1 MALLIS
7 ANKRFQDSVTLTSP
21 SYSGKY
27 PHSTRDAIYI
37 SKANKSGIFQL
48 ERNGNR
54 KLYDRCYMFTD
65 INYINQDKEDQIH
78 TLENLMDFFKAMSL
92 SFKITIVNEYQN
104 MNNFVNDIFVN
115 KNDEKYPII
124 SEGIREWIDEKKE
137 EARIYDVRKVLLLTL
152 TVRSSSYDEARSYFL
167 GMDTELEK
175 TFSVFKSKIVP
186 LTGEQRLE
194 IIDKFFYKED
204 AKIPYSF
211 NEDALYDVIPVSIDN
226 YKDFMVFNKN
236 QYVSVLFARRFDTSL
251 DANKVIYTL
260 SNREYPSFITID
272 YAPVAHDVTKDA
284 LKNMFGNNERAIA
297 QEADAKKGNN
307 QAITGISYAKKKKRQ
322 ELERYI
328 DQVDDDSEEC
338 IMASLM
344 LTVTADSEDELVQRI
359 ESIQAQS
366 KKLGIIL
373 DTYNQVQLKAFNTAL
388 PTGCR
393 QVKKM
398 RPFLASSLVAMQP
411 FHSKNL
417 VEKGGAF
424 YGRDVTTQQLVFA
437 NRKKLPSPHGVVVGN
452 TGSGKSMLIKMT
464 DISQVLLSSDDDI
477 MIIDPQNETQ
487 YICSMYG
494 GKFFDMTPRGDIH
507 INPMEIPL
515 SIFNSKSDKIK
526 KTFVSSVN
534 GWANSFVEAVMKG
547 LTYTSEHKAF
557 IIDAVEKVY
566 DKTFAAKTLVQPT
579 IKDVRNELIEMEKK
593 TEYESDSR
601 ILHMI
606 TNSLKPFTEGIY
618 DMFAYPSDIDISSER
633 LVAFGLNNITDDIWQ
648 PVMTTIMFFLTNRIE
663 FNQEVQR
670 ATRFIVDECQYV
682 TKSISTGDILL
693 KAVLTYRKFGG
704 ICTMAFQNLAR
715 VVMSEDL
722 RDMLANCGYKMFF
735 KQEGSD
741 AIALSQIQHLT
752 EIEYEALSNDSPG
765 RSVMVWNGK
774 VILLDA
780 FMAKSN
786 SLYDTFSTNFHEK
799 AAKMKDNS
807 KESVSIYGN

>member
-1 MALLIS
+1 MAILLN
-7 ANKRFQDSVTLTSP
+7 ATKRLQDSVILTSP
-21 SYSGKY
+21 SFAGKY
-27 PHSTRDAIYI
+27 PRSTRDSLYI
-37 SKANKSGIFQL
+37 AKAKKSGIFQI
-48 ERNGNR
+48 ERDGTR
-54 KLYDRCYMFTD
+54 KLYDRCYAFTD
-65 INYINQDKEDQIH
+65 INYINQDKEDKIH
-78 TLENLMDFFKAMSL
+78 ILENLMDFFKSMSL
-92 SFKITIVNEYQN
+92 SFKITIVNEYQD
-104 MNNFVNDIFVN
+104 MNGYIDDIFVN
-115 KNDEKYPII
+115 KNDDKYPVI
-124 SEGIREWIDEKKE
+124 SQGIRQWIDEKKD
-137 EARIYDVRKVLLLTL
+137 EARIYDVRRVLLLTL

-167 GMDTELEK
+167 GMDTEMERA
-175 TFSVFKSKIVP
+175 FSAFKSKIVP

-194 IIDKFFYKED
+194 IIDRFFYKDD
-204 AKIPYSF
+204 AKTPYSF
-211 NEDALYDVIPVSIDN
+211 NEDALYDVIPVSIDT
-226 YKDFMVFNKN
+226 YKDFMIFNKN

-251 DANKVIYTL
+251 DANKAIYAL

-297 QEADAKKGNN
+297 QEADSKKGNN

-322 ELERYI
+322 ELERYM

-338 IMASLM
+338 IMASLL
-344 LTVTADSEDELVQRI
+344 LTVTADSEDELVRRI
-359 ESIQAQS
+359 ESIQDQA
-366 KKLGIIL
+366 KKIGITL

-388 PTGCR
+388 PTGSR

-398 RPFLASSLVAMQP
+398 RTFLASSLVAMQP
-411 FHSKNL
+411 FYSKNL
-417 VEKGGAF
+417 VEKGGTF

-464 DISQVLLSSDDDI
+464 DISQVLLSSDDDV

-487 YICSMYG
+487 YICALYG

-515 SIFNSKSDKIK
+515 SVFNSKSDKIK

-534 GWANSFVEAVMKG
+534 GWANGFVEAVMKG
-547 LTYTSEHKAF
+547 LTFNAEHKAF
-557 IIDAVEKVY
+557 VTEAVEKVY
-566 DKTFAAKTLVQPT
+566 DKTFESKTLVQPT
-579 IKDVRNELIEMEKK
+579 IRNVRNELVRMEEE
-593 TEYESDSR
+593 TEYESDQR
-601 ILHMI
+601 LIHMI

-682 TKSISTGDILL
+682 CKSISTGDILL

-722 RDMLANCGYKMFF
+722 RDMLTNCGYKMFF

-741 AIALSQIQHLT
+741 ALALSQIQHLT

-780 FMAKSN
+780 FMDKTN
-786 SLYDTFSTNFHEK
+786 PLYDTFSTNFHEK
-799 AAKMKDNS
+799 AAEMKGD
-807 KESVSIYGN
+807 KESVEAYGN

>member
-1 MALLIS
+1 MAILLN
-7 ANKRFQDSVTLTSP
+7 ATKRLQDSVILTSP
-21 SYSGKY
+21 SFAGKY
-27 PHSTRDAIYI
+27 PRSTRDSLYI
-37 SKANKSGIFQL
+37 AKAKKSGIFQI
-48 ERNGNR
+48 ERDGTR
-54 KLYDRCYMFTD
+54 KLYDRCYAFTD
-65 INYINQDKEDQIH
+65 INYINQDKEDKIH
-78 TLENLMDFFKAMSL
+78 ILENLMDFFKSMSL
-92 SFKITIVNEYQN
+92 SFKITIVNEYQD
-104 MNNFVNDIFVN
+104 MNGYIDDIFVN
-115 KNDEKYPII
+115 KNDDKYPVI
-124 SEGIREWIDEKKE
+124 SQGIRQWIDEKKD
-137 EARIYDVRKVLLLTL
+137 EARIYDVRRVLLLTL

-167 GMDTELEK
+167 GMDTEMERA
-175 TFSVFKSKIVP
+175 FSAFKSKIVP

-194 IIDKFFYKED
+194 IIDRFFYKDD
-204 AKIPYSF
+204 AKTPYSF
-211 NEDALYDVIPVSIDN
+211 NEDALYDVIPVSIDT
-226 YKDFMVFNKN
+226 YKDFMIFNKN

-251 DANKVIYTL
+251 DANKAIYAL

-297 QEADAKKGNN
+297 QEADSKKGNN

-322 ELERYI
+322 ELERYM

-338 IMASLM
+338 IMASLL
-344 LTVTADSEDELVQRI
+344 LTVTADSEDELVRRI
-359 ESIQAQS
+359 ESIQDQA
-366 KKLGIIL
+366 KKIGITL

-388 PTGCR
+388 PTGSR

-398 RPFLASSLVAMQP
+398 RTFLASSLVAMQP
-411 FHSKNL
+411 FYSKNL
-417 VEKGGAF
+417 VEKGGTF

-464 DISQVLLSSDDDI
+464 DISQVLLSSDDDV

-487 YICSMYG
+487 YICALYG

-515 SIFNSKSDKIK
+515 SVFNSKSDKIK

-534 GWANSFVEAVMKG
+534 GWANGFVEAVMKG
-547 LTYTSEHKAF
+547 LTFNAEHKAF
-557 IIDAVEKVY
+557 VTEAVEKVY
-566 DKTFAAKTLVQPT
+566 DKTFESKTLVQPT
-579 IKDVRNELIEMEKK
+579 IRNVRNELIRMEEE
-593 TEYESDSR
+593 TEYESDQR
-601 ILHMI
+601 LIHMI

-633 LVAFGLNNITDDIWQ
+633 LVAFGLNNITDIWQ

-682 TKSISTGDILL
+682 CKSISTGDILL

-722 RDMLANCGYKMFF
+722 RDMLTNCGYKMFF

-780 FMAKSN
+780 FMDKTN
-786 SLYDTFSTNFHEK
+786 PLYDTFSTNFHEK
-799 AAKMKDNS
+799 AAEMKGD
-807 KESVSIYGN
+807 KESVEAYGN

>member
-1 MALLIS
+1 MAILLN
-7 ANKRFQDSVTLTSP
+7 ATKRLQDSVILTSP
-21 SYSGKY
+21 SFAGKY
-27 PHSTRDAIYI
+27 PRSTRDSLYI
-37 SKANKSGIFQL
+37 AKAKKSGIFQI
-48 ERNGNR
+48 ERDGTR
-54 KLYDRCYMFTD
+54 KLYDRCYAFTD
-65 INYINQDKEDQIH
+65 INYINQDKEDKIH
-78 TLENLMDFFKAMSL
+78 ILENLMDFFKSMSL
-92 SFKITIVNEYQN
+92 SFKITIVNEYQD
-104 MNNFVNDIFVN
+104 MNGYIDDIFVN
-115 KNDEKYPII
+115 KNDDKYPVI
-124 SEGIREWIDEKKE
+124 SQGIRQWIDEKKD
-137 EARIYDVRKVLLLTL
+137 EARIYDVRRVLLLTL

-167 GMDTELEK
+167 GMDTEMERA
-175 TFSVFKSKIVP
+175 FSAFKSKIVP

-194 IIDKFFYKED
+194 IIDRFFYKDD
-204 AKIPYSF
+204 AKTPYSF
-211 NEDALYDVIPVSIDN
+211 NEDALYDVIPVSIDT
-226 YKDFMVFNKN
+226 YKDFMIFNKN

-251 DANKVIYTL
+251 DANKAIYAL

-297 QEADAKKGNN
+297 QEADSKKGNN

-322 ELERYI
+322 ELERYM

-338 IMASLM
+338 IMASLL
-344 LTVTADSEDELVQRI
+344 LTVTADSEDELVRRI
-359 ESIQAQS
+359 ESIQDQA
-366 KKLGIIL
+366 KKIGITL

-388 PTGCR
+388 PTGSR

-398 RPFLASSLVAMQP
+398 RTFLASSLVAMQP
-411 FHSKNL
+411 FYSKNL
-417 VEKGGAF
+417 VEKGGTF

-464 DISQVLLSSDDDI
+464 DISQVLLSSDDDV

-487 YICSMYG
+487 YICALYG

-515 SIFNSKSDKIK
+515 SVFNSKSDKIK

-534 GWANSFVEAVMKG
+534 GWANGFVEAVMKG
-547 LTYTSEHKAF
+547 LIYNSEHKAF
-557 IIDAVEKVY
+557 VTEAVEKVY
-566 DKTFAAKTLVQPT
+566 DKTFESKTLVQPT
-579 IKDVRNELIEMEKK
+579 IRNVRNELIRMEEE
-593 TEYESDSR
+593 TEYESDQR
-601 ILHMI
+601 LIHMI

-633 LVAFGLNNITDDIWQ
+633 LVAFGLNNITDIWQ

-682 TKSISTGDILL
+682 CKSISTGDILL

-722 RDMLANCGYKMFF
+722 RDMLTNCGYKMFF

-780 FMAKSN
+780 FMDKTN
-786 SLYDTFSTNFHEK
+786 PLYDTFSTNFHEK
-799 AAKMKDNS
+799 AAEMKGD
-807 KESVSIYGN
+807 KESVEAYGN

>member
-1 MALLIS
+1 MAMLLN
-7 ANKRFQDSVTLTSP
+7 ATKRLQDSVILTSP
-21 SYSGKY
+21 SFAGKY
-27 PHSTRDAIYI
+27 PRSTRDSLYI
-37 SKANKSGIFQL
+37 AKANKSGIFQI
-48 ERNGNR
+48 ERNGTR
-54 KLYDRCYMFTD
+54 KLYDRCYAFTD
-65 INYINQDKEDQIH
+65 INYINQDKEDKIH
-78 TLENLMDFFKAMSL
+78 ILENLMDFFKSMSL
-92 SFKITIVNEYQN
+92 SFKITIVNEYQD
-104 MNNFVNDIFVN
+104 MNGYIDDIFVN
-115 KNDEKYPII
+115 KNDDKYPVI
-124 SEGIREWIDEKKE
+124 SQGIRQWIDEKKD
-137 EARIYDVRKVLLLTL
+137 EARIYDVKRVLLLTL

-167 GMDTELEK
+167 GMDTEMERA
-175 TFSVFKSKIVP
+175 FSAFKSKIVP

-194 IIDKFFYKED
+194 IIDRFFYKDD
-204 AKIPYSF
+204 AKTPYSF
-211 NEDALYDVIPVSIDN
+211 NEDALYDVIPVSIDT
-226 YKDFMVFNKN
+226 YKDFMIFNKN

-251 DANKVIYTL
+251 DANKAIYAL

-297 QEADAKKGNN
+297 QEADSKKGNN

-322 ELERYI
+322 ELERYM

-338 IMASLM
+338 IMASLL
-344 LTVTADSEDELVQRI
+344 LTVTADSEDELVRRI
-359 ESIQAQS
+359 ESIQDQA
-366 KKLGIIL
+366 KKIGITL

-388 PTGCR
+388 PTGSR

-398 RPFLASSLVAMQP
+398 RTFLASSLVAMQP
-411 FHSKNL
+411 FYSKNL
-417 VEKGGAF
+417 VEKGGTF
-424 YGRDVTTQQLVFA
+424 YGRNVTTQQLVFA

-464 DISQVLLSSDDDI
+464 DISQVLLSSDDDV

-487 YICSMYG
+487 YICALYG

-515 SIFNSKSDKIK
+515 SVFNSKSDKIK

-534 GWANSFVEAVMKG
+534 GWANGFVEAVMKG
-547 LTYTSEHKAF
+547 LTYNSEHKAF
-557 IIDAVEKVY
+557 VTEAVEKVY
-566 DKTFAAKTLVQPT
+566 DKTFESKTLVQPT
-579 IKDVRNELIEMEKK
+579 IRNVRNELVRMEEE
-593 TEYESDSR
+593 TEYESDQR
-601 ILHMI
+601 LIHMI

-682 TKSISTGDILL
+682 CKSISTGDILL

-722 RDMLANCGYKMFF
+722 RDMLTNCGYKMFF

-741 AIALSQIQHLT
+741 ALALSQIQHLT

-780 FMAKSN
+780 FMNKTN
-786 SLYDTFSTNFHEK
+786 PLYDTFSTNFHEK
-799 AAKMKDNS
+799 AAEMKGD
-807 KESVSIYGN
+807 KESVEAYGN

>member
-1 MALLIS
+1 MAMLLN
-7 ANKRFQDSVTLTSP
+7 ATKRLQDSVILTSP
-21 SYSGKY
+21 SFAGKY
-27 PHSTRDAIYI
+27 PRSTRDSLYI
-37 SKANKSGIFQL
+37 AKANKSGIFKI
-48 ERNGNR
+48 ERDGTR
-54 KLYDRCYMFTD
+54 KLYDRCYAFTD
-65 INYINQDKEDQIH
+65 INYINQDKEDKIH
-78 TLENLMDFFKAMSL
+78 ILENLMDFFKSMSL
-92 SFKITIVNEYQN
+92 SFKITIVNEYQD
-104 MNNFVNDIFVN
+104 MNGYIDDIFVN
-115 KNDEKYPII
+115 KNDDKYPVI
-124 SEGIREWIDEKKE
+124 SQGIRQWIDEKKD
-137 EARIYDVRKVLLLTL
+137 EARIYDVKRVLLLTL

-167 GMDTELEK
+167 GMDTEMERA
-175 TFSVFKSKIVP
+175 FSAFKSKIVP

-194 IIDKFFYKED
+194 IIDRFFYKDD
-204 AKIPYSF
+204 AKTPYSF
-211 NEDALYDVIPVSIDN
+211 NEDALYDVIPVSIDT
-226 YKDFMVFNKN
+226 YKDFMIFNKN

-251 DANKVIYTL
+251 DANKAIYAL

-297 QEADAKKGNN
+297 QEADSKKGNN

-322 ELERYI
+322 ELERYM

-338 IMASLM
+338 IMASLL
-344 LTVTADSEDELVQRI
+344 LTVTADSEDELVRRI
-359 ESIQAQS
+359 ESIQDQA
-366 KKLGIIL
+366 KKIGITL

-388 PTGCR
+388 PTGSR

-398 RPFLASSLVAMQP
+398 RTFLSSSLVAMQP
-411 FHSKNL
+411 FYSKNL
-417 VEKGGAF
+417 VEKGGTF

-464 DISQVLLSSDDDI
+464 DISQVLLSSDDDV

-487 YICSMYG
+487 YICALYG

-515 SIFNSKSDKIK
+515 SVFNSKSDKIK

-534 GWANSFVEAVMKG
+534 GWANGFVEAVMKG
-547 LTYTSEHKAF
+547 LIYNSEHKAF
-557 IIDAVEKVY
+557 VTEAVEKVY
-566 DKTFAAKTLVQPT
+566 DKTFESKTLVQPT
-579 IKDVRNELIEMEKK
+579 IRNVRNELVRMEEE
-593 TEYESDSR
+593 TEYESDQR
-601 ILHMI
+601 LIHMI

-682 TKSISTGDILL
+682 CKSISTGDILL

-722 RDMLANCGYKMFF
+722 RDMLTNCGYKMFF

-741 AIALSQIQHLT
+741 ALALSQIQHLT

-780 FMAKSN
+780 FMNKTN
-786 SLYDTFSTNFHEK
+786 PLYDTFSTNFHEK
-799 AAKMKDNS
+799 AAEMKGD
-807 KESVSIYGN
+807 KESVEAYGN

>member
-1 MALLIS
+1 MALLLN
-7 ANKRFQDSVTLTSP
+7 ATKRLQDSVVLTSP
-21 SYSGKY
+21 SFAGKY
-27 PHSTRDAIYI
+27 PRSTRDSLYI
-37 SKANKSGIFQL
+37 AKANKSGIFQI
-48 ERNGNR
+48 ERDGTR
-54 KLYDRCYMFTD
+54 KLYDRCYAFTD
-65 INYINQDKEDQIH
+65 INYINQDKEDKIH
-78 TLENLMDFFKAMSL
+78 ILENLMDFFKSMSL
-92 SFKITIVNEYQN
+92 SFKITIVNEYQD
-104 MNNFVNDIFVN
+104 MNGYIDDIFVN
-115 KNDEKYPII
+115 KNDDKYPVI
-124 SEGIREWIDEKKE
+124 SQGIRQWIDEKKD
-137 EARIYDVRKVLLLTL
+137 EARIYDVKRVLLLTL

-167 GMDTELEK
+167 GMDTEMERA
-175 TFSVFKSKIVP
+175 FSAFKSKIVP

-194 IIDKFFYKED
+194 IIDRFFYKDD
-204 AKIPYSF
+204 AKTAYSF
-211 NEDALYDVIPVSIDN
+211 NEDALYDVIPVSIDT
-226 YKDFMVFNKN
+226 YKDFMIFNKN

-251 DANKVIYTL
+251 DANKAIYAL

-297 QEADAKKGNN
+297 QEADSKKGNN

-322 ELERYI
+322 ELERYM

-338 IMASLM
+338 IMASLL
-344 LTVTADSEDELVQRI
+344 LTVTADSEDELARRI
-359 ESIQAQS
+359 ESIQDQA
-366 KKLGIIL
+366 KKIGITL

-388 PTGCR
+388 PTGSR

-398 RPFLASSLVAMQP
+398 RTFLASSLVAMQP
-411 FHSKNL
+411 FYSKNL
-417 VEKGGAF
+417 VEKGGTF

-464 DISQVLLSSDDDI
+464 DISQVLLSSDDDV

-487 YICSMYG
+487 YICALYG

-515 SIFNSKSDKIK
+515 SVFNSKSDKIK

-534 GWANSFVEAVMKG
+534 GWANGFIEAVMKG
-547 LTYTSEHKAF
+547 LTFNAEHKAF
-557 IIDAVEKVY
+557 VTEAVEKVY
-566 DKTFAAKTLVQPT
+566 DKTFESKTLVQPT
-579 IKDVRNELIEMEKK
+579 IRNVRNELLMMEES
-593 TEYESDSR
+593 TEYESDQR
-601 ILHMI
+601 LIHMI

-682 TKSISTGDILL
+682 CKSVSTGDILL

-722 RDMLANCGYKMFF
+722 RDMLTNCGYKMFF
-735 KQEGSD
+735 KQEGLD

-752 EIEYEALSNDSPG
+752 EIEYEALSNDLPG

-780 FMAKSN
+780 FMNKTN
-786 SLYDTFSTNFHEK
+786 PLYDTFSTNFHEK
-799 AAKMKDNS
+799 AAEMKDD
-807 KESVSIYGN
+807 KESVESYGN

>member
-1 MALLIS
+1 MAMLLN
-7 ANKRFQDSVTLTSP
+7 ATKRLQDSVILTSP
-21 SYSGKY
+21 SFAGKY
-27 PHSTRDAIYI
+27 PRSTRDSLYI
-37 SKANKSGIFQL
+37 AKANKSGIFQI
-48 ERNGNR
+48 ERNGTR
-54 KLYDRCYMFTD
+54 KLYDRCYAFTD
-65 INYINQDKEDQIH
+65 INYINQDKEDKIH
-78 TLENLMDFFKAMSL
+78 ILENLMDFFKSMSL
-92 SFKITIVNEYQN
+92 SFKITIVNEYQD
-104 MNNFVNDIFVN
+104 MNGYIDDIFVN
-115 KNDEKYPII
+115 KNDDKYPVI
-124 SEGIREWIDEKKE
+124 SQGIRQWIDEKKD
-137 EARIYDVRKVLLLTL
+137 EARIYDVKRVLLLTL

-167 GMDTELEK
+167 GMDTEMERA
-175 TFSVFKSKIVP
+175 FSAFKSKIVP

-194 IIDKFFYKED
+194 IIDRFFYKDD
-204 AKIPYSF
+204 AKTPYSF
-211 NEDALYDVIPVSIDN
+211 NEDALYDVIPVSIDT
-226 YKDFMVFNKN
+226 YKDFMIFNKN

-251 DANKVIYTL
+251 DANKAIYAL

-297 QEADAKKGNN
+297 QEADSKKGNN

-322 ELERYI
+322 ELERYM

-338 IMASLM
+338 IMASLL
-344 LTVTADSEDELVQRI
+344 LTVTADSEDELVRRI
-359 ESIQAQS
+359 ESIQDQA
-366 KKLGIIL
+366 KKIGITL

-388 PTGCR
+388 PTGSR

-398 RPFLASSLVAMQP
+398 RTFLASSLVAMQP
-411 FHSKNL
+411 FYSKNL
-417 VEKGGAF
+417 VEKGGTF
-424 YGRDVTTQQLVFA
+424 YGRNVKTKQLVFA

-464 DISQVLLSSDDDI
+464 DISQVLLSSDDDV

-487 YICSMYG
+487 YICALYG

-515 SIFNSKSDKIK
+515 SVFNSKSDKIK

-534 GWANSFVEAVMKG
+534 GWANGFVEAVMKG
-547 LTYTSEHKAF
+547 LTYNSEHKAF
-557 IIDAVEKVY
+557 VTVAVEKVY
-566 DKTFAAKTLVQPT
+566 DKTFESKTLVQPT
-579 IKDVRNELIEMEKK
+579 IRNVRNELVRMEEE
-593 TEYESDSR
+593 TEYESDQR
-601 ILHMI
+601 LIHMI

-682 TKSISTGDILL
+682 CKSISTGDILL

-722 RDMLANCGYKMFF
+722 RDMLTNCGYKMFF

-741 AIALSQIQHLT
+741 ALALSQIQHLT

-780 FMAKSN
+780 FMNKTN
-786 SLYDTFSTNFHEK
+786 PLYDTFSTNFHEK
-799 AAKMKDNS
+799 AAEMKGD
-807 KESVSIYGN
+807 KESVEAYGN

>member
-1 MALLIS
+1 MAILLN
-7 ANKRFQDSVTLTSP
+7 ATKRLQDSVILTSP
-21 SYSGKY
+21 SFAGKY
-27 PHSTRDAIYI
+27 PRSTRDSLYI
-37 SKANKSGIFQL
+37 AKAKKSGIFQI
-48 ERNGNR
+48 ERDGTR
-54 KLYDRCYMFTD
+54 KLYDRCYAFTD
-65 INYINQDKEDQIH
+65 INYINQDKEDKIH
-78 TLENLMDFFKAMSL
+78 ILENLMDFFKSMSL
-92 SFKITIVNEYQN
+92 SFKITIVNEYQD
-104 MNNFVNDIFVN
+104 MNGYIDDIFVN
-115 KNDEKYPII
+115 KNDDKYPVI
-124 SEGIREWIDEKKE
+124 SQGIRQWIDEKKD
-137 EARIYDVRKVLLLTL
+137 EARIYDVRRVLLLTL

-167 GMDTELEK
+167 GMDTEMERA
-175 TFSVFKSKIVP
+175 FSAFKSKIVP

-194 IIDKFFYKED
+194 IIDRFFYKDD
-204 AKIPYSF
+204 AKTPYSF
-211 NEDALYDVIPVSIDN
+211 NEDALYDVIPVSIDT
-226 YKDFMVFNKN
+226 YKDFMIFNKN

-251 DANKVIYTL
+251 DANKAIYAL

-297 QEADAKKGNN
+297 QEADSKKGNN

-322 ELERYI
+322 ELERYM

-338 IMASLM
+338 IMASLL
-344 LTVTADSEDELVQRI
+344 LTVTADSEDELVRRI
-359 ESIQAQS
+359 ESIQDQA
-366 KKLGIIL
+366 KKIGITL

-388 PTGCR
+388 PTGSR

-398 RPFLASSLVAMQP
+398 RTFLASSLVAMQP
-411 FHSKNL
+411 FYSKNL
-417 VEKGGAF
+417 VEKGGTF

-464 DISQVLLSSDDDI
+464 DISQVLLSSDDDV

-487 YICSMYG
+487 YICALYG

-515 SIFNSKSDKIK
+515 SVFNSKSDKIK

-534 GWANSFVEAVMKG
+534 GWANGFVEAVMKG
-547 LTYTSEHKAF
+547 LTFNAEHKAF
-557 IIDAVEKVY
+557 VTEAVEKGY
-566 DKTFAAKTLVQPT
+566 DKTFESKTLVQPT
-579 IKDVRNELIEMEKK
+579 IRNVRNELIRMEEE
-593 TEYESDSR
+593 TEYESDQR
-601 ILHMI
+601 LIHMI

-633 LVAFGLNNITDDIWQ
+633 LVAFGLNNITDIWQ

-682 TKSISTGDILL
+682 CKSISTGDILL

-722 RDMLANCGYKMFF
+722 RDMLTNCGYKMFF

-780 FMAKSN
+780 FMDKTN
-786 SLYDTFSTNFHEK
+786 PLYDTFSTNFHEK
-799 AAKMKDNS
+799 AAEMKGD
-807 KESVSIYGN
+807 KESVEAYGN

>member
-1 MALLIS
+1 MAMLLN
-7 ANKRFQDSVTLTSP
+7 ATKRLQDSVILTSP
-21 SYSGKY
+21 SFAGKY
-27 PHSTRDAIYI
+27 PRSTRDSLYI
-37 SKANKSGIFQL
+37 AKANKSGIFQI
-48 ERNGNR
+48 ERDGTR
-54 KLYDRCYMFTD
+54 KLYDRCYAFTD
-65 INYINQDKEDQIH
+65 INYINQDKEDKIH
-78 TLENLMDFFKAMSL
+78 ILENLMDFFKSMSL
-92 SFKITIVNEYQN
+92 SFKITIVNEYQD
-104 MNNFVNDIFVN
+104 MNGYIDDIFVN
-115 KNDEKYPII
+115 KNDDKYPVI
-124 SEGIREWIDEKKE
+124 SQGIRQWIDEKKD
-137 EARIYDVRKVLLLTL
+137 EARIYDVKRVLLLTL

-167 GMDTELEK
+167 GMDTEMERA
-175 TFSVFKSKIVP
+175 FSAFKSKIVP
-186 LTGEQRLE
+186 LIGEQRLE
-194 IIDKFFYKED
+194 IIDRFFYKDD
-204 AKIPYSF
+204 AKTPYSF
-211 NEDALYDVIPVSIDN
+211 NEDALYDVIPVSIDT
-226 YKDFMVFNKN
+226 YKDFMIFNKN

-251 DANKVIYTL
+251 DANKAIYAL

-297 QEADAKKGNN
+297 QEADSKKGNN

-322 ELERYI
+322 ELERYM

-338 IMASLM
+338 IMASLL
-344 LTVTADSEDELVQRI
+344 LTVTADSEDELVRRI
-359 ESIQAQS
+359 ESIQDQA
-366 KKLGIIL
+366 KKIGITL

-388 PTGCR
+388 PTGSR

-398 RPFLASSLVAMQP
+398 RTFLASSLVAMQP
-411 FHSKNL
+411 FYSKNL
-417 VEKGGAF
+417 VEKGGTF

-464 DISQVLLSSDDDI
+464 DISQVLLSSDDDV

-487 YICSMYG
+487 YICALYG

-515 SIFNSKSDKIK
+515 SVFNSKSDKIK

-534 GWANSFVEAVMKG
+534 GWANGFVEAVMKG
-547 LTYTSEHKAF
+547 LIYNSEHKAF
-557 IIDAVEKVY
+557 VTEAVEKVY
-566 DKTFAAKTLVQPT
+566 DKTFESKTLVQPT
-579 IKDVRNELIEMEKK
+579 IRNVRNELVRMEEE
-593 TEYESDSR
+593 TEYESDQR
-601 ILHMI
+601 LIHMI

-682 TKSISTGDILL
+682 CKSISTGDILL

-722 RDMLANCGYKMFF
+722 RDMLTNCGYKMFF

-741 AIALSQIQHLT
+741 ALALSQIQHLT

-780 FMAKSN
+780 FMNKTN
-786 SLYDTFSTNFHEK
+786 PLYDTFSTNFHEK
-799 AAKMKDNS
+799 AAEMKGD
-807 KESVSIYGN
+807 KESVEAYGN